1 MPKPIL
7 ASRMRRPSF
16 AITDHP
22 WLSRFGS
29 SLATCD
35 HCGAGIGRCIIDE
48 QDNVWGFDCFARAT
62 GNPRIRRIEKEPSP
76 SMRPH
81 ARRWADGKFGWRF
94 TVPQLR
100 DRPAYNMSDWERV
113 QVAYQTREDIPASL
127 IEALDEYSRRNYQ
140 RDCVTADK
148 RNYPV

>member
-1 MPKPIL
+1 MAAPII
-7 ASRMRRPSF
+7 AHRWRFPSYGN
-16 AITDHP
+16 DNHP
-22 WLSRFGS
+22 WIKRFG
-29 SLATCD
+29 ATHAVCD
-35 HCGAGIGRCIIDE
+35 HCGSPIKRCVIDTTG
-48 QDNVWGFDCFARAT
+48 NVWGLDCFARAT